1 MEKKYR
7 KAINFD
13 LSVHELEKYYSN
25 YRKAYYDMKKF
36 FKQRGF
42 EHRQGSGYISKERLG
57 QADIADLLDA
67 MSVELPW
74 MGSSVTRIDVT
85 NIGRQH
91 DLKDALVSL
100 TAASEE
106 DMLSP
111 EEFNSRI

>member
-1 MEKKYR
+1 MEKK
-7 KAINFD
+7 
-13 LSVHELEKYYSN
+13 

-42 EHRQGSGYISKERLG
+42 EH
-57 QADIADLLDA
+57 
-67 MSVELPW
+67 
-74 MGSSVTRIDVT
+74 
-85 NIGRQH
+85 RQH

-111 EEFNSRI
+111 EEFNNRI